1 MIPELDAMLREL
13 MVSRIPLASDAQ
25 VSFRPPDDDWRTE
38 VFNLQQMALNFYLVD
53 LRENRKLR
61 SNELVRVGEQL
72 GQVIYQLAPARVDCH
87 YLITAWSPVQ
97 PGPALEP
104 TIDEHQLL
112 YQTMAVLMNN
122 LPLNP
127 IRVYGEGNPILNTLP
142 ELFTRD
148 LPTQVLPVEGFL
160 KQPEFWGTM
169 GQDHRWRPAIYLI
182 VTLPLALAIPP
193 AGPIVVSPVASL
205 ERNDRPGEPDHF
217 YFIGG
222 RVIDATL
229 NPPQPLADAWVQ
241 LSDTNANRLGA
252 TRTNAQGQF
261 IFRVSVPGEYR
272 LEWRA
277 EGRPAP
283 PARDVIVPS
292 ATGEYDLVFV

>member
-13 MVSRIPLASDAQ
+13 MVSRIPLATDAQ

-38 VFNLQQMALNFYLVD
+38 VFNLQQMALNLYLVD

-61 SNELVRVGEQL
+61 SNERVRLGEQF
-72 GQVIYQLAPARVDCH
+72 GQVVYGLAPARVDCH

-104 TIDEHQLL
+104 TVDEHQLI

-127 IRVYGEGNPILNTLP
+127 IRVYGDGNPILNTLP

-148 LPTQVLPVEGFL
+148 LPAQVLPVEGFI

-193 AGPIVVSPVASL
+193 AGPMVTSPVANL
-205 ERNDRPGEPDHF
+205 ERNDRPGGPDPI

-229 NPPQPLADAWVQ
+229 VPPQALEDAWVQ
-241 LSDTNANRLGA
+241 LSDSNAIRLGA

-261 IFRVSVPGEYR
+261 TFRVSAPGEYR

-277 EGRPAP
+277 EGRPVP
-283 PARDVIVPS
+283 PVRDVIVPS

>member
-38 VFNLQQMALNFYLVD
+38 VFNLQQMALNIYLVD
-53 LRENRKLR
+53 VRENRKLR
-61 SNELVRVGEQL
+61 SNERIRTGEEF
-72 GQVIYQLAPARVDCH
+72 GQVIYQVAPSRLDCH

-97 PGPALEP
+97 PGPAVEP

-122 LPLNP
+122 QPLNP
-127 IRVYGEGNPILNTLP
+127 IRVYGEGDPILPTLP

-148 LPTQVLPVEGFL
+148 LPSQVLPVEGFI

-182 VTLPLALAIPP
+182 VTLPLAVTIPP
-193 AGPIVVSPVASL
+193 AGPMVSSPSARL
-205 ERNDRPGEPDHF
+205 ERRERPGQSDEIF
-217 YFIGG
+217 FIGG
-222 RVIDATL
+222 RVLDAT
-229 NPPQPLADAWVQ
+229 QPTLQPVEGAWVQ
-241 LSDTNANRLGA
+241 ISDANAIRLGA
-252 TRTNAQGQF
+252 VRTNAEGQF
-261 IFRVSVPGEYR
+261 TFRVPAPGEYR

-277 EGRPAP
+277 EGRPIP
-283 PARDVIVPS
+283 PARDVVVPS
-292 ATGEYDLVFV
+292 TTGEYDLQFV

>member
-1 MIPELDAMLREL
+1 MIPELDAMLRTL
-13 MVSRIPLASDAQ
+13 MVREIPLAADDQ

-38 VFNLQQMALNFYLVD
+38 VSNMQQLALNLYLVD

-61 SNELVRVGEQL
+61 SNERVRVGEEF
-72 GQVIYQLAPARVDCH
+72 GQVIYQQAPARVDCH

-104 TIDEHQLL
+104 TVDEHRLL
-112 YQTMAVLMNN
+112 YQAMAVLMNN

-127 IRVYGEGNPILNTLP
+127 IRIYGAGDPILGTLP

-148 LPTQVLPVEGFL
+148 LPTQVLPVEGFI

-182 VTLPLALAIPP
+182 VTLPLALIVPP
-193 AGPIVVSPVASL
+193 AGPMVTSPVARL
-205 ERNDRPGEPDHF
+205 DRTDRPGSPDQLF
-217 YFIGG
+217 FVGG
-222 RVIDATL
+222 RVLDATQT
-229 NPPQPLADAWVQ
+229 PSVPLEDAWVQ
-241 LSDTNANRLGA
+241 LSDANGRRLA
-252 TRTNAQGQF
+252 ASRTNPQGQF
-261 IFRVSVPGEYR
+261 IFQVSEPGEYQ

-277 EGRPAP
+277 EGRPVP
-283 PARDVIVPS
+283 PPRDVIVPS